1 MNRYFIESTFRK
13 LNRHFLLSLSCLFI
27 VLLSGLLVPGDS
39 HGLKCPMLSI
49 EAEVI
54 IQNVGKQSEER
65 SGLNVRKNH
74 NVEADKVSELT
85 PRVFDGTTGTVKGI
99 FQGEKYIWYH
109 VEWIEPK
116 ITGWSVGIYNGE
128 KVITTISEAVQK
140 DKLAEVLFGLEE
152 EEADLKTKHDE
163 NDYQCYPLDFSDET
177 QGYNG
182 GHGGWDVRITPEV
195 DPHRDAYFYALTAGE
210 VIRAKNMYLDAWGT
224 EVFRKNEPNIIAI
237 YGDDGRTT
245 LYLHARE
252 VYVSLGQRVKAGIT
266 RLGKQGK
273 EGFATGPHVHIEVR
287 DGRTI
292 FSSFGAEPPSN
303 PDLPP
308 NIPPIPYLYKKY
320 QEDSGAVGGG
330 NEPSTS
336 DVNDDGQVNILDLLM
351 VWENIET
358 RNLQFDVNHDG
369 IVNKAD
375 IIIVAENLDDP
386 APAAPSISSGNQIE
400 GVTVHEGQA
409 YIGDKSLSEEKIQG
423 LLLAIHEN
431 GNNSLASKHSIAIL
445 ESILTVIVSNKTMLL
460 PNYPNPFNPETW
472 IPYQLAKPAEVTLTI
487 YAINGHVVRVLDVG
501 HQPAGMYH
509 GKSRAAY
516 WDGRNSVGEAVASGV
531 YFYTLSTGD
540 FTATQKMLIW
550 K

>member
-1 MNRYFIESTFRK
+1 
-13 LNRHFLLSLSCLFI
+13 
-27 VLLSGLLVPGDS
+27 
-39 HGLKCPMLSI
+39 MLSI
-49 EAEVI
+49 EDTVI

-65 SGLNVRKNH
+65 SGLNVRENH
-74 NVEADKVSELT
+74 NVEAGNVSELT

-128 KVITTISEAVQK
+128 KVITTISDALQK
-140 DKLAEVLFGLEE
+140 NKLAEVLFGLEE
-152 EEADLKTKHDE
+152 NEADLKTKHDE

-182 GHGGWDVRITPEV
+182 GHGGWDVRTTPKM
-195 DPHRDAYFYALTAGE
+195 DPHRDAYFYALTTGE
-210 VIRAKNMYLDAWGT
+210 VIRAKNMYLDASGT
-224 EVFRKNEPNIIAI
+224 KVFRENEPNIIAI

-266 RLGKQGK
+266 RLGKQGE

-292 FSSFGAEPPSN
+292 FSSLGAEPPRN

-308 NIPPIPYLYKKY
+308 NIPPIPYLYEKY
-320 QEDSGAVGGG
+320 QKDSEAVGGGAVGGG
-330 NEPSTS
+330 HEPSIP

-351 VWENIET
+351 VWENIGT
-358 RNLQFDVNHDG
+358 RRLQFDVNHDG

-375 IIIVAENLDDP
+375 IIMVAENLDDP
-386 APAAPSISSGNQIE
+386 ALAAPSISSHNQIE

-409 YIGDKSLSEEKIQG
+409 YIGDKRLSEEKIQG

-431 GNNSLASKHSIAIL
+431 GNNSLAFKHSTATL
-445 ESILTVIVSNKTMLL
+445 ESILTVIVSNKTTLL

-472 IPYQLAKPAEVTLTI
+472 FPYQLAKPSNVQ
-487 YAINGHVVRVLDVG
+487 INIFDAQGVLVRMLPLG
-501 HQPAGMYH
+501 HQSAGYYT
-509 GKSRAAY
+509 SRNRAAY
-516 WDGRNSVGEAVASGV
+516 WDGRNALGERVASGV
-531 YFYTLSTGD
+531 YFYTFKAGD
-540 FTATQKMLIW
+540 FTATRKMLIL